1 MKFLKQFCNDIVQVI
16 IWMLNQEQ
24 LQTLLKPRGNQCIP
38 INLPN
43 LRALLTWPLI
53 RSMALNILSPKAV
66 GLLAWILCGIHL
78 SYVFPL
84 NTYTTKH
91 ISQTHRSLP
100 DSANRKRQQRE
111 GLSEAGRHTHFLRTS
126 NQGPWDAAGAFSKT
140 HKMPHPAR
148 TWQTL
153 KALRGTNLLV
163 HQYTHPKL
171 FFFPKAG
178 VTDFP

>member
-1 MKFLKQFCNDIVQVI
+1 
-16 IWMLNQEQ
+16 MLNQEQ
-24 LQTLLKPRGNQCIP
+24 LQTLLKPRGNQCIL
-38 INLPN
+38 INLPS

-78 SYVFPL
+78 SYVFSL

-91 ISQTHRSLP
+91 ISQRHRSVP

-126 NQGPWDAAGAFSKT
+126 NQGPRDAAGAFSKT
-140 HKMPHPAR
+140 HKVPHPAR
-148 TWQTL
+148 TWQFS
-153 KALRGTNLLV
+153 KHKRYKSACSSI
-163 HQYTHPKL
+163 YTPKII
-171 FFFPKAG
+171 FFPQSWCHWLPINSILQSYG
-178 VTDFP
+178 